1 MVIGSSK
8 YKLDSGLGLSLLAII
23 SLLMAWMTAR
33 YEFSMIPLVAAG
45 FAVSVFTVAATFA
58 NPFYGLML
66 NVVLCFLVFLPQRIF
81 GLTYSLAS
89 IWEIHIVI
97 CFFSVMFSLKG
108 TRARLENRAFFR
120 NPITVLIIIYF
131 LYILAQYFN
140 PNVPNKMGW
149 ILFIRRSISFMFI
162 YFTAYYIL
170 DDFYKIRRFFQ
181 VLIIMIALTTAYGY
195 WQHAFGLPPWDSE
208 YLNQSPLTY
217 NLHVQWGLIRKF
229 SFLDVVTFPMIVNV
243 GALILV
249 IFALFEKRQLRLLLY
264 LIAAAIMLVGATFSG
279 TRSASYI
286 FPAGLLLYSVTNI
299 NKPRT
304 ILIYGAVIAIIFLL
318 VTLPVH
324 RFNTLNRFRS
334 SFTVDDASLEVR
346 NTNRERI
353 QPYIYAHP
361 FGGGLLSTGAN
372 GEKLFPNH
380 PLAKFPPD
388 SGLLA
393 TALEKGWIGLVLDML
408 LFLVMMIEGTKGYFR
423 TGNEAYKKYYL
434 AMTCGIFSL
443 VLGEY
448 AQIVIFQIP
457 VRMFFLPAAAIIIRL
472 RQLDKQNP
480 DTLLIKQK

>member
-1 MVIGSSK
+1 MVTGISK
-8 YKLDSGLGLSLLAII
+8 YKLNSGLGLSVLAVI
-23 SLLMAWMTAR
+23 SLLMAWMAAR
-33 YEFSMIPLVAAG
+33 YEFSMVPLVVAGVAA
-45 FAVSVFTVAATFA
+45 SIFTVAATLI
-58 NPFYGLML
+58 NPSHGLLL
-66 NVVLCFLVFLPQRIF
+66 NLAISFLVYLPQRVL

-89 IWEIHIVI
+89 IWEIHLVI
-97 CFFSVMFSLKG
+97 CFFAALFSLKG
-108 TRARLENRAFFR
+108 ADIKNDNRAFFR
-120 NPITVLIIIYF
+120 NPITVFIIIYF
-131 LYILAQYFN
+131 LYILLQYFN
-140 PNVPNKMGW
+140 PNVPTKMGW
-149 ILFIRRSISFMFI
+149 ILFTRRAVAFMFI

-170 DDFYKIRRFFQ
+170 DDFNKIRRFFK
-181 VLIIMIALTTAYGY
+181 VFIIMVAIATAYGY
-195 WQHAFGLPPWDSE
+195 WQQTFGLPPWDFAH
-208 YLNQSPLTY
+208 LNQSPLMY

-229 SFLDVVTFPMIVNV
+229 SFLDVVTYPMIVNV

-249 IFALFEKRQLRLLLY
+249 IFALFEKRQTRLLLY
-264 LIAAAIMLVGATFSG
+264 IVAAAILLVGASFSG

-304 ILIYGAVIAIIFLL
+304 ILIYSAVIAIIFML
-318 VTLPVH
+318 VTLPVY

-346 NTNRERI
+346 NANRERI

-372 GEKLFPNH
+372 GEKLFPDH

-408 LFLVMMIEGTKGYFR
+408 LFLVIMIEGTKGYFR
-423 TGNEAYKKYYL
+423 TGNEAFKKYYL

-457 VRMFFLPAAAIIIRL
+457 VCMFFLPAAAIIIRL
-472 RQLDKQNP
+472 RQIDKKTP
-480 DTLLIKQK
+480 ETLLIKQK